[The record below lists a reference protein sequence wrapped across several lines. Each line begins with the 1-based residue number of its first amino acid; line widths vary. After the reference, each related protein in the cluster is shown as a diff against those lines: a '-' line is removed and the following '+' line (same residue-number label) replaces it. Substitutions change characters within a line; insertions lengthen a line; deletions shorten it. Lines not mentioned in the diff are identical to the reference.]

1 MQNPFS
7 LIGKTVLVT
16 GASSGIGRGI
26 AVACAGMG
34 ARVVLTARNKER
46 LQETLSQ
53 MEGEEHILIPADLT
67 LASERT
73 ALVSQ
78 LPLLNG
84 VVHCAGVMNR
94 VPCKA
99 IGQEDISSV
108 FQPNLEAPMLL
119 QAELLQDKKI
129 QKAASVVFIA
139 SIAAR
144 SAVAGNAL
152 YSASKAA
159 LISYAQCLSL
169 ELAPRKIRV
178 NCIAPAMVWTDLAL
192 VGATKEQ
199 LMEDEKCYPLG
210 RYGTPEDVANLSIYL
225 LSDAS
230 SWMTGSCVDITGGV
244 NEL

>member
-1 MQNPFS
+1 MLNPFS

-16 GASSGIGRGI
+16 GASSGIGPGI

-73 ALVSQ
+73 ALISQ

-129 QKAASVVFIA
+129 LRAKPGESKSIFFTANQKEPPVVPDSVLPLLVLHIPLPYPASEPNPPG
-139 SIAAR
+139 SIPFPR
-144 SAVAGNAL
+144 S
-152 YSASKAA
+152 
-159 LISYAQCLSL
+159 
-169 ELAPRKIRV
+169 
-178 NCIAPAMVWTDLAL
+178 
-192 VGATKEQ
+192 
-199 LMEDEKCYPLG
+199 
-210 RYGTPEDVANLSIYL
+210 
-225 LSDAS
+225 
-230 SWMTGSCVDITGGV
+230 
-244 NEL
+244 